1 MVKGRE
7 GAREK
12 GRSHFG
18 NSLFNYSVY
27 THKRKQ
33 SRPHQSSSHSMVHI
47 HAGNAVN
54 TLITMLPVRP
64 NTVHTALNWRLNGE
78 HGRRWMRQSGE
89 EDKAGVELRVPR

>member
-1 MVKGRE
+1 
-7 GAREK
+7 
-12 GRSHFG
+12 
-18 NSLFNYSVY
+18 
-27 THKRKQ
+27 
-33 SRPHQSSSHSMVHI
+33 MVHI

-78 HGRRWMRQSGE
+78 HGRRCMRQSGE